1 MPGWLSAHPP
11 PVGQICFVSCL
22 CYEETDWISDA
33 CPPMKIPRLKRLAIP
48 IELYM
53 ALAICIVIEI
63 LGALVWRFLMIECGK
78 EKSRR
83 WEAEALENE
92 GGTPFHSG

>member
-1 MPGWLSAHPP
+1 
-11 PVGQICFVSCL
+11 
-22 CYEETDWISDA
+22 
-33 CPPMKIPRLKRLAIP
+33 
-48 IELYM
+48 
-53 ALAICIVIEI
+53 
-63 LGALVWRFLMIECGK
+63 MIECGK

>member
-1 MPGWLSAHPP
+1 
-11 PVGQICFVSCL
+11 
-22 CYEETDWISDA
+22 
-33 CPPMKIPRLKRLAIP
+33 
-48 IELYM
+48 M

-63 LGALVWRFLMIECGK
+63 LGALVWRFFMVECGK

-83 WEAEALENE
+83 WEVEALENE

>member
-1 MPGWLSAHPP
+1 MESPFDPQENP
-11 PVGQICFVSCL
+11 
-22 CYEETDWISDA
+22 SDSLFEGCA
-33 CPPMKIPRLKRLAIP
+33 LAIP

-78 EKSRR
+78 EKSRP

>member
-1 MPGWLSAHPP
+1 MLMLWR
-11 PVGQICFVSCL
+11 
-22 CYEETDWISDA
+22 EEMLRSSDRDED
-33 CPPMKIPRLKRLAIP
+33 PRRAIP

-78 EKSRR
+78 EKSRP